1 MSNSQPVYH
10 IVSRSIVPN
19 CPTQRVTQA
28 CNLAWFITG
37 VIVSAQCQL
46 TGIARHVLWD
56 GYCESA
62 IQRLRRVLTN
72 LRLTVRTLY
81 GPTVAY

>member
-1 MSNSQPVYH
+1 
-10 IVSRSIVPN
+10 
-19 CPTQRVTQA
+19 
-28 CNLAWFITG
+28 

-62 IQRLRRVLTN
+62 IQRLRRVLMN
-72 LRLTVRTLY
+72 LRLAVRTLY